1 MMKKIMLFATLLTMV
16 ALQAHAVLKE
26 RDISSTLAILRQELT
41 NYHDDLDLQAGFMK
55 EQQASVR
62 SYVMTVLNQS
72 QQNALMLYSQRSGNI
87 FDLTYACH
95 EATEQYRRFK
105 VNASPFKAYIDNA
118 NIEVNRYDSLIND
131 LSQMYVA
138 TLPEK
143 AKVDR
148 NVCLTLAINIRRTL
162 NENRTQMEQY
172 VQMYRYT
179 ETKLKNLNDYANK
192 RYAGIQ
198 HSIFGNGGDDYLT
211 ILTSLRR
218 QVTETAKTVRD
229 KYRPIKR
236 ASSDWDSR
244 VILGLLV
251 VLVIGGALAMALN
264 YFFIGFLFTWL
275 VRHNKLDFLFNW
287 ISKCKEGHDA
297 KKAFQDKRMCI
308 IMAAAVIT
316 FAIILGLVRLVWS
329 QNFIIMASGLLVEYT
344 WLMGV
349 ILLSLLI
356 RLDGRQIMKGFRIY
370 TPIMAICLIVIVFR
384 IVLIPNDLVNLVFP
398 PILLA
403 CALWQWSAIRR
414 YNRQVPRSDMF
425 YTYVLLAV
433 FIASVVASM
442 LGYTLLAV
450 EMLIWWTMQMA
461 CILTITCISSMLRN
475 YGNNEK
481 RRYFDEKTPITR
493 TWLFRLVY
501 SVVLP
506 TLGASSVILAIYWAA
521 DVFNL
526 SDTTIHYF
534 TIRLID
540 SKNFTFSLFGAV
552 QIMVLFFLFRYLN
565 HTSIALLNYHFWMN
579 EQEQAEEDQ
588 RKPDPQNVV
597 SRAAMWKNVIQVIVW
612 GAWVLVSMNIFNIN
626 NTWLVAI
633 SAGLSTGIGFAM
645 KDIIENIYYGIS
657 LMAGRIKVGDFVS
670 IDGTRGTVRSIS
682 YTSTMLEALDG
693 SVIAYQNS
701 QLFTLNY
708 KNFTKN
714 HGNELAVVPVG
725 VAYGSNV
732 AEVKKIIGDAVKAL
746 DRREY
751 ISYVNIAFEGFG
763 DNSINFKVLAWV
775 DSRKQTWAKSDILE
789 AIYNALNEH
798 GIEIPYPQRDLR
810 IVSDKTREVRFVD
823 SVEEAM
829 HNTTDEDKKR
839 K

>member
-287 ISKCKEGHDA
+287 ISKRKEGHDA

-308 IMAAAVIT
+308 IMAATVIT

-425 YTYVLLAV
+425 YTYVSLAV

-565 HTSIALLNYHFWMN
+565 HTSIALLNYQFWMN

-708 KNFTKN
+708 KNLTKN